1 MALMAHWVCNF
12 GIGQLFLPLVAM
24 VGVSRIYCGFAIVS
38 FLGALFASKML
49 VETKGRSADEI
60 FKLMS

>member
-1 MALMAHWVCNF
+1 MTHWVCNF

-24 VGVSRIYCGFAIVS
+24 VGVAQVYCGFAVVS
-38 FLGALFASKML
+38 FLGALFVARVL

-60 FKLMS
+60 YKLMS